1 MKESLVASS
10 VNGSGTEHRIGN
22 NRATVVRGHAASA
35 NIASAVVDTSSPK
48 VGNSSVN
55 RRFNKSIRG
64 NMNEYQDIFNSV

>member
-10 VNGSGTEHRIGN
+10 GNGSGAEHRNGN
-22 NRATVVRGHAASA
+22 NRANVVRGHAASA
-35 NIASAVVDTSSPK
+35 NISGAAIDSSSPK
-48 VGNSSVN
+48 VGNNSVN